1 MATDKYRVKE
11 EKMQTIL
18 QETKFIMNK
27 YNIKANKNLGQNF
40 LISQETVN
48 HIIESSKIGKQDLII
63 EIGPGAGALT
73 KELVKKES
81 DVICFEIDTRLKEI
95 LEQID
100 NNKLTIVFKD
110 FLSININEY
119 IDQNK
124 YKNLYF
130 VGNLPYYIT
139 TAIIN
144 KIVKESNPYEIT
156 IMVQKEVADRFSA
169 KPGTKDYS
177 SISIFLQYNFDIER
191 VCNVSKTCF
200 EPVPKVDSS
209 VIKFKRNKKI
219 SANDEEKFYKLIK
232 DSFTQKRK
240 NLKNNLKGY
249 DLNKIQMI
257 LKKYDKDLTARAEQL
272 SIEEFIDISN
282 NI

>member
-1 MATDKYRVKE
+1 M
-11 EKMQTIL
+11 
-18 QETKFIMNK
+18 KFDYK
-27 YNIKANKNLGQNF
+27 KSLGQNF
-40 LISQETVN
+40 LKDKN
-48 HIIESSKIGKQDLII
+48 IIKKIADSINPTEEDLII

-73 KELVKKES
+73 KELVKKKSE
-81 DVICFEIDTRLKEI
+81 VICFEIDTRLKEI
-95 LEQID
+95 LEQI
-100 NNKLTIVFKD
+100 NSEKLTIIYKD
-110 FLSININEY
+110 FLSIKINEY

-169 KPGTKDYS
+169 KPETKDYS

>member
-1 MATDKYRVKE
+1 M
-11 EKMQTIL
+11 
-18 QETKFIMNK
+18 KFDYK
-27 YNIKANKNLGQNF
+27 KSLGQNF
-40 LISQETVN
+40 LKDKN
-48 HIIESSKIGKQDLII
+48 IIEKIANSINPTQDDLII

-81 DVICFEIDTRLKEI
+81 DVICFEIDTRLKDI
-95 LEQID
+95 LEQIN
-100 NNKLTIVFKD
+100 NNKLTIIFKD
-110 FLSININEY
+110 FLVVNINDY

-156 IMVQKEVADRFSA
+156 IMVQKEVADRFNA
-169 KPGTKDYS
+169 KPGTKDYG
-177 SISIFLQYNFDIER
+177 SISVFLQYNFDIEK

-219 SANDEEKFYKLIK
+219 IANDEEKFYKLVK

-240 NLKNNLKGY
+240 NLRNNLKGY
-249 DLNKIQMI
+249 DLNKIESI
-257 LKKYDKDLTARAEQL
+257 LQNHNKDLTARAEQL

>member
-1 MATDKYRVKE
+1 M
-11 EKMQTIL
+11 
-18 QETKFIMNK
+18 KFDYK
-27 YNIKANKNLGQNF
+27 KSLGQNF
-40 LISQETVN
+40 LKDKN
-48 HIIESSKIGKQDLII
+48 IIKKIADSINPTEEDLII

-73 KELVKKES
+73 KELVKKKSE
-81 DVICFEIDTRLKEI
+81 VICFEIDTRIKEI
-95 LEQID
+95 LEQI
-100 NNKLTIVFKD
+100 NSEKLTIIFKD
-110 FLSININEY
+110 FLSIKINEY

-240 NLKNNLKGY
+240 NLRNNLKGY
-249 DLNKIQMI
+249 DLNKIQAI

-272 SIEEFIDISN
+272 SIEEFVDISN

>member
-1 MATDKYRVKE
+1 M
-11 EKMQTIL
+11 
-18 QETKFIMNK
+18 KFDYK
-27 YNIKANKNLGQNF
+27 KSLGQNF
-40 LISQETVN
+40 LKDKN
-48 HIIESSKIGKQDLII
+48 IIKKIADSINPTEEDLII

-73 KELVKKES
+73 KELVKKKSE
-81 DVICFEIDTRLKEI
+81 VICFEIDTRLKEI
-95 LEQID
+95 LEQI
-100 NNKLTIVFKD
+100 NSEKLTIIFKD
-110 FLSININEY
+110 FLSIKINEY
-119 IDQNK
+119 IDRNK

-240 NLKNNLKGY
+240 NLRNNLKGY
-249 DLNKIQMI
+249 DLNKIQAI

-272 SIEEFIDISN
+272 SIEEFVDISN